1 MKQGTLFF
9 DRECGRYNFHYK
21 DEDGDKHDYGGI
33 HCGTGPCGDGDG
45 QRMVFGRTA
54 GIKAEWAGSKA
65 KVSLKSFRKLKNFIR
80 KR

>member
-21 DEDGDKHDYGGI
+21 DE
-33 HCGTGPCGDGDG
+33 DGDG